1 LTSLFGTWCP
11 NCNYESVHLAGLAK
25 RYGKRGS
32 SIRGAALELTDDL
45 ERSVDMVGRYET
57 LIQELLAE

>member
-1 LTSLFGTWCP
+1 LISLFGTWCP
-11 NCNYESVHLAGLAK
+11 NCNDEAVYLAELAK
-25 RYGKRGS
+25 RYGERGL
-32 SIRGAALELTDDL
+32 SILGVAFELTDDL